1 MFPGRP
7 HMPKCLALQKYLLEV
22 AFANETELSY
32 QFSRISLAGTFKFE
46 EVSRDLVLKT
56 FVAKPPTV
64 HIVCCYVN

>member
-22 AFANETELSY
+22 AFETDLSY

-46 EVSRDLVLKT
+46 KVSRDLVLKT